1 MDELTCKYV
10 SHVQFNEQ
18 KQIMSK
24 AVLKKSRILNN
35 WVGMHIFLGFSLFV
49 IIVKTEIVK

>member
-10 SHVQFNEQ
+10 SYVQFDEQ